1 VKVTRVANALGAEVR
16 GLRIADVDE
25 DAAREIEKL
34 LWQYQV
40 LFFPNQHP
48 SVDQHVAFGEHF
60 GELAGH
66 PHLKN
71 PESDHEKIFELHAS
85 QGGVAD
91 EWHSDLTFMEQ
102 PSICSILHMIKC
114 PEVGGDTLWANLYR
128 VFEELSP
135 PMQELCEGLSA
146 IHNAEPHGRPE
157 VMHAHPLVRIHPETG
172 RKVLFVNEHF
182 TRRIVELSRAE
193 SDNLLRY
200 LTGFISH
207 PRFHLRYRWSEGTV
221 AMWDNRCTQHS
232 VLNDFEGERVI
243 QRVTIMG
250 DEVEGAPPR
259 WKPYRRSSGKSDT
272 IRHDRLL
279 RDYLRK

>member
-1 VKVTRVANALGAEVR
+1 MRVTRVASALGAEVR
-16 GLRIADVDE
+16 GIRIADVDD

-40 LFFPNQHP
+40 LLFPGQQL
-48 SVDQHVAFGEHF
+48 SVDEHVAFGQHF

-66 PHLKN
+66 PHLKS
-71 PESDHEKIFELHAS
+71 PESDHEKIFELRAS
-85 QGGVAD
+85 RGGVAD

-102 PSICSILHMIKC
+102 PSIYSILHMVKC
-114 PEVGGDTLWANLYR
+114 PDVGGDTLWANLYQ
-128 VFEELSP
+128 VFEELSS
-135 PMQELCEGLSA
+135 PMQELCEGLTA

-182 TRRIVELSRAE
+182 TRRVVELSRAE

-200 LTGFISH
+200 LTVFISH

-259 WKPYRRSSGKSDT
+259 WKPYRRPGAKSDT

-279 RDYLRK
+279 RDYFRK